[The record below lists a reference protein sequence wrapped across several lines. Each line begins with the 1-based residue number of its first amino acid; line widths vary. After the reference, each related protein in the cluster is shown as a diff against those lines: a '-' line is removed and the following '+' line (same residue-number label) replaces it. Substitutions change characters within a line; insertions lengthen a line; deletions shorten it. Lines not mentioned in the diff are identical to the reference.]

1 MDTKAVNDQ
10 IESEVKSGKLK
21 LAAGPTVGFRM
32 AGPVDGFNP
41 AAGTVSA
48 AVETWQMV
56 IIPYATGA
64 SLSLPEKESGGMPWV
79 MSAGTVMAHIMI
91 DPNHKAGMQ

>member
-1 MDTKAVNDQ
+1 
-10 IESEVKSGKLK
+10 
-21 LAAGPTVGFRM
+21 
-32 AGPVDGFNP
+32 
-41 AAGTVSA
+41 
-48 AVETWQMV
+48 MV